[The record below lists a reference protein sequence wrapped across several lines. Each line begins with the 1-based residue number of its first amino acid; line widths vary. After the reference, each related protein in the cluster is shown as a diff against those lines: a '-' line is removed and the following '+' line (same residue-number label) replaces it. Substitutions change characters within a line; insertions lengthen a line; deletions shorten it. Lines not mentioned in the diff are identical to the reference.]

1 MAKRQINALLA
12 KKRVLPGLQFG
23 DPVIGEPGRAAP
35 YDHVAVPD
43 RELAHG
49 APRRFSPPNW
59 KIAGSPSDRETI
71 GCE

>member
-43 RELAHG
+43 RE
-49 APRRFSPPNW
+49 
-59 KIAGSPSDRETI
+59 IAQGVATLRPAELKDC
-71 GCE
+71 G